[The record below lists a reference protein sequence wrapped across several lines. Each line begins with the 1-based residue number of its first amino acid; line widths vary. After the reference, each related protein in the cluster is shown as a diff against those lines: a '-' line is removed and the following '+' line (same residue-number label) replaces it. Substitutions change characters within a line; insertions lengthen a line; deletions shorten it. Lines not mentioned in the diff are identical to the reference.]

1 MADEIGV
8 MYEGR
13 IQQWDVP
20 YNLYH
25 RPANRFVADFI
36 GQGVLLPGTVAGGT
50 HVEMELGKLVSDIPI
65 DVQRNLHRL
74 RRRLRGRRAAPPGR
88 CGA

>member
-8 MYEGR
+8 LHDGR

-25 RPANRFVADFI
+25 RPANRFVADFVGEGVFL
-36 GQGVLLPGTVAGGT
+36 GQAAQRQPARDRAGRAPG
-50 HVEMELGKLVSDIPI
+50 
-65 DVQRNLHRL
+65 
-74 RRRLRGRRAAPPGR
+74 
-88 CGA
+88 

>member
-1 MADEIGV
+1 MADEIGI

-36 GQGVLLPGTVAGGT
+36 GQGVLVPASSAGTTA
-50 HVEMELGKLVSDIPI
+50 
-65 DVQRNLHRL
+65 
-74 RRRLRGRRAAPPGR
+74 
-88 CGA
+88 